1 MKGNKP
7 ETCRELLDWS
17 YANLAA
23 YQLALQQDPPAYT
36 KQCWM
41 VRARLFKG
49 LQSGS
54 MIRQSI
60 YLDERIK
67 LSHMDQCAC
76 CGVRGVPLTLDHLFP
91 KMRKGS
97 DSGDNLVY
105 CCQSCN
111 SSKGKKDYFSW
122 VKEKG
127 ERINPEIAQRYLK
140 NAYRICEKLGL
151 LNYSIEDC
159 INSDFELPFNLMTL
173 PTKYEL

>member
-7 ETCRELLDWS
+7 ETCKELLDWS

-54 MIRQSI
+54 MTRQSI
-60 YLDERIK
+60 YLNERTK
-67 LSHMDQCAC
+67 LCHTDRCAY
-76 CGVRGVPLTLDHLFP
+76 CGVQGVTLTLDHLFP
-91 KMRKGS
+91 RVRKGS

-122 VKEKG
+122 IKERGK
-127 ERINPEIAQRYLK
+127 RINPEIAQRYLK
-140 NAYRICEKLGL
+140 NAYRICEERGL
-151 LNYSIEDC
+151 LELPIENSM
-159 INSDFELPFNLMTL
+159 NSDLELPFDFLSIPM
-173 PTKYEL
+173 KYEL